1 MLREFID
8 FVESILPAVSPDTK
22 NAAKEAIA
30 QFEGKGEKLKYMTLR
45 PLKEL
50 SQGDILSKIPFSY
63 FGDDGEQKYFVTEA
77 LVLSTSCH
85 IDQKNSVVLVPVFPL
100 EKFEGNI
107 QELKKNKIFDYM
119 YIPDGIMPDKYIDFE
134 YMNTY
139 SKKLIMLGF
148 EKDKVCRIGS
158 LNQLGYYFFI
168 VKLTV
173 YLMRKEDRDT
183 LIERN
188 KEMNVE

>member
-1 MLREFID
+1 MIILYYYGYTID
-8 FVESILPAVSPDTK
+8 VSYLLSRLCTHEGRVPQGAPTSPYLSNIICLKLDK
-22 NAAKEAIA
+22 RLSKLAEKCEADYTR
-30 QFEGKGEKLKYMTLR
+30 YMTLR

-119 YIPDGIMPDKYIDFE
+119 YIPDGIMSDKYIDFE

-148 EKDKVCRIGS
+148 EKDKV
-158 LNQLGYYFFI
+158 
-168 VKLTV
+168 
-173 YLMRKEDRDT
+173 
-183 LIERN
+183 
-188 KEMNVE
+188 